1 MREPDFVS
9 DGWCLEDGE
18 AYHAEAPDTFWI
30 PEQHRREGLVAG
42 DLAKLIFRISVDN
55 ADESVAVER
64 MWVLVRER
72 TADGYLGV
80 LDNEPN
86 AIAEN
91 DELLVC
97 LEKIGPILKRA
108 RLGMRIGEMYGTSA
122 IYAGADYRE
131 AA

>member
-1 MREPDFVS
+1 MREPDFEI

-30 PEQHRREGLVAG
+30 PERHRRESLEPG

-55 ADESVAVER
+55 AEDNVSVER

-72 TADGYLGV
+72 TRDGYLGI
-80 LDNEPN
+80 LDNKPG

-91 DELLVC
+91 DELWLGTELPFSAKHVINIEERDADTIA
-97 LEKIGPILKRA
+97 LALKEPRT
-108 RLGMRIGEMYGTSA
+108 RWSG
-122 IYAGADYRE
+122 
-131 AA
+131 

>member
-80 LDNEPN
+80 LDNEAN

-91 DELLVC
+91 DDLGLGTEL
-97 LEKIGPILKRA
+97 PF
-108 RLGMRIGEMYGTSA
+108 SA
-122 IYAGADYRE
+122 KHVINIEERDANTIALASKEPRTRWLS
-131 AA
+131 